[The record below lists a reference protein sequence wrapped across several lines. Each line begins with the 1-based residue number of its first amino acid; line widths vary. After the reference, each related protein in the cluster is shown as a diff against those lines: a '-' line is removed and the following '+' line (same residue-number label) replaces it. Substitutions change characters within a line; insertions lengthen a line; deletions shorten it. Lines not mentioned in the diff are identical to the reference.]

1 MEQEPRL
8 IPVAEL
14 PGTFDSTSW
23 RAPYYMEFEQWEH
36 VGEVLRGHRKKSETE
51 YNSRLW
57 WLADWLNWG
66 DGFFGERH
74 AQALDQTDYS
84 GESLNDIARVGRA
97 FPFSE
102 RQPVDKVSF
111 WMHDEVASLPETSR
125 FALVARAAEEG
136 LTRRE
141 LRGIAAE
148 ERNRKEDGG
157 QVQFDVGDTS
167 DSHGQKTCPLCEGAG
182 LVTDDRH
189 RAYVMEEG
197 IAP

>member
-36 VGEVLRGHRKKSETE
+36 VGEVLRVHRRKSEEE
-51 YNSRLW
+51 YSSRLW

-74 AQALDQTDYS
+74 AQALDQTDYA

-97 FPFSE
+97 FPFSQ
-102 RQPVDKVSF
+102 RQSPQKVTF
-111 WMHDEVASLPETSR
+111 WMHDEVVGLPETSR
-125 FALVARAAEEG
+125 FALIARAANEG

-148 ERNRKEDGG
+148 ERDKPDDGQG
-157 QVQFDVGDTS
+157 QLDVGDTT
-167 DSHGQKTCPLCEGAG
+167 DSHRQKTCPLCEGAG
-182 LVTDDRH
+182 MVSDDRH
-189 RAYVMEEG
+189 RAYLLEEG
-197 IAP
+197 ISP